1 MKSEDEIRDEKL
13 AQDMKLPDAL
23 LSDRQFAYLDG
34 YTDALHWVL
43 NSSLGSLADVEVP
56 DRFPSESGSPCS
68 SCRAAETGEATDSPP
83 SAARASPPVAK
94 PSPARKLF

>member
-13 AQDMKLPDAL
+13 AQDMKLPKRH

-43 NSSLGSLADVEVP
+43 NSGLGSLADVEVP
-56 DRFPSESGSPCS
+56 
-68 SCRAAETGEATDSPP
+68 T
-83 SAARASPPVAK
+83 
-94 PSPARKLF
+94 